1 MSFLKKIQ
9 QLMFENYAVEV
20 REKAVAH
27 SLKDFKVILK
37 QTMEKYNDK
46 GEVDKLTR
54 AKQLLEELNKQCL
67 ENMDLIIYRGEL
79 IEIFVEK
86 SKTLAKESLDM
97 KDNAIK
103 LNKQMWWSS
112 NKFKIGVGLVIIVVL
127 IVVILMVAVWSWYA

>member
-9 QLMFENYAVEV
+9 QLLFEKYDVEV

-27 SLKDFKVILK
+27 SLKDFEETLK
-37 QTMEKYNDK
+37 QTMKRYNDK

-54 AKQLLEELNKQCL
+54 AKQLLEELNRQCL
-67 ENMDLIIYRGEL
+67 ENMDLMINRGEL
-79 IEIFVEK
+79 IEISVEK

-112 NKFKIGVGLVIIVVL
+112 NKFKIGVGLVIVVVL
-127 IVVILMVAVWSWYA
+127 MVVILAVAI

>member
-9 QLMFENYAVEV
+9 QLLFEKYGVEV

-27 SLKDFKVILK
+27 SLKDFKETLK
-37 QTMEKYNDK
+37 TTMQKYNNK

-67 ENMDLIIYRGEL
+67 ENMDLMIIRGQL
-79 IEIFVEK
+79 IEISVEK

-103 LNKQMWWSS
+103 LNKKMWWSS
-112 NKFKIGVGLVIIVVL
+112 NKFKIGVGLVI
-127 IVVILMVAVWSWYA
+127 VVILMVVILAVAI